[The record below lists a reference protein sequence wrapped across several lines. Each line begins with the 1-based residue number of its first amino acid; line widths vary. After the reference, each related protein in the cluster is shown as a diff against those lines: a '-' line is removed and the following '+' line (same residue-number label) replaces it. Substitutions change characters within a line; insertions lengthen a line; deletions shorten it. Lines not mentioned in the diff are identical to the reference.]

1 MFCCCCREL
10 EYIWEKAASPHSAY
24 FFPVRHI
31 LSGVMEWFRTAP
43 DKERSM
49 SQKLENLLNLA
60 LETPEAERLRTDSL
74 NVGFDGENRTWEMIV
89 KYHGSLD
96 ALGSLGVLVEYLIN
110 SYAILTVPDGLVEA
124 VSSIEEIEYV
134 EKPKRYYYQDIGPAA
149 DSCMTQ
155 VTLRDPFLSGDGVL
169 VAVLDSGIDY
179 TRPEFQDAAGR
190 TRILYLWDQTLRPEA
205 GNGERQPPQGFA
217 QGVEFSAEQI
227 NRALAVSG
235 AQERYMLLPSVDTS
249 GHGTAVAG
257 IAAGCLP
264 AYGSVGSGSRLRT
277 SRAGMAGNPGGQ
289 RGTTASQILGR
300 RPGDTA
306 MSQAIDSPGSQY
318 RGVAPAA
325 SLLAVKLGLPGEDG
339 FPRTTEIMRGVTY
352 ALQKAMELEKPLV
365 INLSF
370 GNTYGSHDGGSLLE
384 RFLDNAAEIGRTVI
398 CVGSGNEGN
407 SAGHTAGNLFADGR
421 SMGAGGMSGAS
432 GSSSRTGTSGI
443 AGTSAAAGGGEI
455 ARPAEVQLAVAEYER
470 SLSIQL
476 WKNYSDEYR
485 IYLRSP
491 GGQEAPLP
499 ESVEGGKYTLQL
511 EQTRIL
517 VYLGKPLP
525 YAVAQEI
532 YLELIVPES
541 GRQYINSGVWTIRI
555 EPVRAVTGQY
565 YLYLPS
571 YTARSSRS
579 GFYQPTPEVTLTIPS
594 TAAKV
599 ISVGAY
605 DSTYDSYAD
614 FSGRGYVDAARTIGV
629 VSAGLVKPDL
639 AAPGV
644 GILAPD
650 LYGGYAPFTGTS
662 FATPIVSGAAA
673 LLMEWGIVRG
683 NDPFLYGEKV
693 KAYLRKGARPLRGEA
708 EVPNDRVGWGGLCV
722 SSSLPG

>member
-1 MFCCCCREL
+1 
-10 EYIWEKAASPHSAY
+10 
-24 FFPVRHI
+24 
-31 LSGVMEWFRTAP
+31 
-43 DKERSM
+43 M

-60 LETPEAERLRTDSL
+60 LETPEAVRLRTDNL
-74 NVGFDGENRTWEMIV
+74 NVGFDSGNRSWELIV

-96 ALGSLGVLVEYLIN
+96 ALEALGVSVEYLIG
-110 SYAILTVPDGLVEA
+110 SYAILTVPEQLVEA
-124 VSSIEEIEYV
+124 VSDIEEIEYV
-134 EKPKRYYYQDIGPAA
+134 EKPKRYYYQEIGPAA

-155 VTLRDPFLSGDGVL
+155 VTLRAPFLSGAGVL
-169 VAVLDSGIDY
+169 VAVLDSGIDLA
-179 TRPEFQDAAGR
+179 RPEFQNSAGQ

-205 GNGERQPPQGFA
+205 GNGERQPPSGFS
-217 QGVEFSAEQI
+217 QGVEYSAEQI
-227 NRALAVSG
+227 NLALA
-235 AQERYMLLPSVDTS
+235 APNPQERYTLLPSVDVS

-257 IAAGCLP
+257 IAAGCFP
-264 AYGSVGSGSRLRT
+264 AYDQTSG
-277 SRAGMAGNPGGQ
+277 
-289 RGTTASQILGR
+289 I
-300 RPGDTA
+300 
-306 MSQAIDSPGSQY
+306 PGSQY

-325 SLLAVKLGLPGEDG
+325 SLLVVKLGLPGEDG

-352 ALQKAMELEKPLV
+352 ALQKAAELEMPLV

-384 RFLDNAAEIGRTVI
+384 RFLDNASEIGRTVI

-407 SAGHTAGNLFADGR
+407 SAGHVAGNLFAERGSVGPASVAGTVGATGR
-421 SMGAGGMSGAS
+421 TSSAGALGTVGTSAVA
-432 GSSSRTGTSGI
+432 GTSGT
-443 AGTSAAAGGGEI
+443 ARTAEI
-455 ARPAEVQLAVAEYER
+455 QLAVAEYER

-476 WKNYSDEYR
+476 WKNYSDVYR

-499 ESVEGGKYTLQL
+499 ESVEGGKYTLRL
-511 EQTRIL
+511 EQTQIL

-525 YAVAQEI
+525 YSVAQEI
-532 YLELIVPES
+532 YLELIVPEGVGGVAS
-541 GRQYINSGVWTIRI
+541 GGMGNNTAGSGAGGIGRRPAGSRQYINSGVWTIRI
-555 EPVRAVTGQY
+555 EPVQAVTGQY

-571 YTARSSRS
+571 YAARSDRS

-599 ISVGAY
+599 ITVGAY

-614 FSGRGYVDAARTIGV
+614 FSGRGYVDANRTIGV
-629 VSAGLVKPDL
+629 ISAGLVKPDL
-639 AAPGV
+639 VAPGV

-650 LYGGYAPFTGTS
+650 LYGDYSPFTGTS

-673 LLMEWGIVRG
+673 LLEEWGIVRG

-693 KAYLRKGARPLRGEA
+693 KAYLRKGARSLRGERG
-708 EVPNDRVGWGGLCV
+708 VPSDRVGFGAVCLAD
-722 SSSLPG
+722 SILI

>member
-1 MFCCCCREL
+1 MR
-10 EYIWEKAASPHSAY
+10 
-24 FFPVRHI
+24 
-31 LSGVMEWFRTAP
+31 
-43 DKERSM
+43 
-49 SQKLENLLNLA
+49 LL
-60 LETPEAERLRTDSL
+60 TDNL
-74 NVGFDGENRTWEMIV
+74 NVGYDSGSRSWELIV

-96 ALGSLGVLVEYLIN
+96 GLEALGVSVEYLIS
-110 SYAILTVPDGLVEA
+110 SYAILTVPEQLVEA
-124 VSSIEEIEYV
+124 VSNIEEIEYV

-155 VTLRDPFLSGDGVL
+155 VTLRDPFLSGEGVL
-169 VAVLDSGIDY
+169 VAVLDSGIDFA
-179 TRPEFQDAAGR
+179 RPEFQDGAGR
-190 TRILYLWDQTLRPEA
+190 TRILYLWDQTLRPEE
-205 GNGERQPPQGFA
+205 GNEERQPPSGFV
-217 QGVEFSAEQI
+217 QGVEFTAEQI
-227 NRALAVSG
+227 DRALAAQSG
-235 AQERYMLLPSVDTS
+235 QQRYMLLPSVDTS

-264 AYGSVGSGSRLRT
+264 AYGGGGVGGGGSR
-277 SRAGMAGNPGGQ
+277 PGPL
-289 RGTTASQILGR
+289 GTGTANGI
-300 RPGDTA
+300 
-306 MSQAIDSPGSQY
+306 PGSQY
-318 RGVAPAA
+318 WGAAPAA

-352 ALQKAMELEKPLV
+352 VLQKAMELEMPLV

-407 SAGHTAGNLFADGR
+407 SAGHVAGNLFADSRGV
-421 SMGAGGMSGAS
+421 GAGGI
-432 GSSSRTGTSGI
+432 TGI
-443 AGTSAAAGGGEI
+443 AGGTGGGGVFGSSGTYAVAGSAGT

-476 WKNYSDEYR
+476 WKNYNDVYR

-491 GGQEAPLP
+491 GGQETPLP

-511 EQTRIL
+511 EQTQIL

-525 YAVAQEI
+525 YSVAQEI

-541 GRQYINSGVWTIRI
+541 VAGGAAFSGPGASTQGIDATLGDSAASGPGAGGAEGRIGGSRQYINSGVWTIRI

-571 YTARSSRS
+571 YAARSSRS

-599 ISVGAY
+599 ITVGAY

-693 KAYLRKGARPLRGEA
+693 KAYLRAGARQLRGEG
-708 EVPNDRVGWGGLCV
+708 EVPNDRVGFGAVCV
-722 SSSLPG
+722 SESLPE

>member
-1 MFCCCCREL
+1 M
-10 EYIWEKAASPHSAY
+10 
-24 FFPVRHI
+24 
-31 LSGVMEWFRTAP
+31 
-43 DKERSM
+43 
-49 SQKLENLLNLA
+49 NLA
-60 LETPEAERLRTDSL
+60 LETPEAVRLQTNNL
-74 NVGFDGENRTWEMIV
+74 NVGFDSGSRSWELIV

-96 ALGSLGVLVEYLIN
+96 GLASLGVSVEYLIN
-110 SYAILTVPDGLVEA
+110 SYAILTVPEQLVET
-124 VSSIEEIEYV
+124 VSNIEEIEYV

-155 VTLRDPFLSGDGVL
+155 VTLRDPFLSGAGVL

-179 TRPEFQDAAGR
+179 TRPEFQDSAGN
-190 TRILYLWDQTLRPEA
+190 TRILYLWDQTMRPEEGNAKRQSPA
-205 GNGERQPPQGFA
+205 GYV

-227 NRALAVSG
+227 NQALG
-235 AQERYMLLPSVDTS
+235 AAGPQERYMLLPSVDVS

-257 IAAGCLP
+257 IAAGCYP
-264 AYGSVGSGSRLRT
+264 AYDRGI
-277 SRAGMAGNPGGQ
+277 AGGG
-289 RGTTASQILGR
+289 GGI
-300 RPGDTA
+300 
-306 MSQAIDSPGSQY
+306 PGSQY
-318 RGVAPAA
+318 RGTAPAA
-325 SLLAVKLGLPGEDG
+325 SLLVVKLGLPGEEG

-352 ALQKAMELEKPLV
+352 ALQKSRELEMPLV

-407 SAGHTAGNLFADGR
+407 SAGHVAGSLFEDGR
-421 SMGAGGMSGAS
+421 GEGAGSGNVS
-432 GSSSRTGTSGI
+432 GTAGTSG
-443 AGTSAAAGGGEI
+443 AAGI
-455 ARPAEVQLAVAEYER
+455 ARTPRAAEIQLAVAEYER

-476 WKNYSDEYR
+476 WKNYSDIYR

-499 ESVEGGKYTLQL
+499 ESVQGGKYTLQL
-511 EQTRIL
+511 EQTQIL

-532 YLELIVPES
+532 YLEMIAPGNIGSTAPGTVP
-541 GRQYINSGVWTIRI
+541 GATGAAAGGPGGQQGVRQYINSGVWTIRI
-555 EPVRAVTGQY
+555 EPVQVVTGQY

-579 GFYQPTPEVTLTIPS
+579 GFYRPTPQVTLTIPS

-599 ISVGAY
+599 ITVGAY

-629 VSAGLVKPDL
+629 ISAGLVKPDL

-650 LYGGYAPFTGTS
+650 LYGGYSSFTGTS
-662 FATPIVSGAAA
+662 FATPIVSGSAA
-673 LLMEWGIVRG
+673 LLMEWGEGVIIR
-683 NDPFLYGEKV
+683 
-693 KAYLRKGARPLRGEA
+693 LR
-708 EVPNDRVGWGGLCV
+708 
-722 SSSLPG
+722 